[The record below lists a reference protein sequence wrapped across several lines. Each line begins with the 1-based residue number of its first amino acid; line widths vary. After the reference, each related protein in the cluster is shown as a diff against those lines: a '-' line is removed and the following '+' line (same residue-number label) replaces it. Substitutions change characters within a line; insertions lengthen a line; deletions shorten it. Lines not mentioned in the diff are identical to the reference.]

1 MKNFNMNNLDINKI
15 KKIIIITVIIILIT
29 IALLVIFNLLKN
41 NGYIPSKG
49 EIIDE
54 EEVGTPPID
63 SQEKHKIDSAS
74 TFFSIEDA
82 IQKYLNSI
90 SINVNEIAS
99 TPIRGSNMRS
109 AATIYAEN
117 NGITDEQ
124 SKKQSIYNFLS
135 KRYIQ
140 SNDIT
145 VDNVMEKIPNNEKVE
160 FEALDMLRV
169 LDYEKEQYAV
179 YGIETNLNDRSEKE
193 VYFVVDVDKYTDD
206 GLFAITPIVTNEYKK
221 LEDIPL
227 NINDISIEKNNNNI
241 FPYSTITDKE
251 LTLKYFSYYKSLMLK
266 DPEKAYEMLDE
277 EYKNKRFENLET
289 FRSYIDKNREDIE
302 NYVAREYGVNKLT
315 DGTEYICQDQ
325 YNHAYMFKETSVME
339 FSAKLD
345 NYTIESEETKQ
356 KYQEAKEQK
365 KVAMNIDKWITM
377 LNSKDYKAAFEVLD
391 ETFRNQYFENV
402 DDFEEYMKNTFP
414 AYMGV
419 ELMEYSKESGVNIQK
434 VILYDSTGDE
444 NWSKPETIIMQ
455 LSDEG
460 FKMSFRILNH

>member
-1 MKNFNMNNLDINKI
+1 MGSFNINNLDINKI
-15 KKIIIITVIIILIT
+15 KKIIIIIVIIIMIT

-41 NGYIPSKG
+41 NGYIPSEG

-90 SINVNEIAS
+90 SINVNEITS

-140 SNDIT
+140 SNNIT
-145 VDNVMEKIPNNEKVE
+145 VDNVLEKIPSNEKVD
-160 FEALDMLRV
+160 FKALDMLRV

-179 YGIETNLNDRSEKE
+179 YGIETNLNDDSEKE

-206 GLFAITPIVTNEYKK
+206 GLFAITPIVTSEYKK

-227 NINDISIEKNNNNI
+227 NIDDISIEKNNNNV
-241 FPYSTITDKE
+241 FSYSTITDKE
-251 LTLKYFSYYKSLMLK
+251 LTLKYFSYYKSLMLN

-277 EYKNKRFENLET
+277 EYKNKRFGNLET
-289 FRSYIDKNREDIE
+289 FKNYVDNNREDIE
-302 NYVAREYGVNKLT
+302 SYVIKEYGINKLL

-325 YNHAYMFKETSVME
+325 YDHAYTFKETSIMK

-356 KYQEAKEQK
+356 KYKEAKEQK
-365 KVAMNIDKWITM
+365 KVAMNIDKWISM
-377 LNSKDYKAAFEVLD
+377 LNNKDYKAAYGVLD
-391 ETFRNQYFENV
+391 ETFRNQYFESV
-402 DDFEEYMKNTFP
+402 DDFEQYMKDIFP

-419 ELMEYSKESGVNIQK
+419 ELMEYSKESGLNIQK
-434 VILYDSTGDE
+434 VILYGYTGDKS
-444 NWSKPETIIMQ
+444 WSKPETIIMQ